1 MLAMRRP
8 LALFVVATLAT
19 TALAHADG
27 GFLSR
32 LSPNVGAMEVERP
45 RGADAVV
52 GVRLDGLRGQEG
64 RVTTFGQVFRKG
76 DWPKGKALVA
86 DIGGTRLPVQTDV
99 KARHPDG
106 SVRHAILSLR
116 NPGGS
121 AAQLALRMADAAPG
135 GDPLDIRSI
144 LPRGYNLTVVFDFG
158 GRKVTL
164 DTATLV
170 KQAVTTDPARWLQGP
185 LASEIR
191 IERKLTP
198 QLTAIFDIRALADG
212 AVRTSVSMHNDSMT
226 ETNNLDIAYG
236 YAIRMSG
243 QTMVE
248 RKVTHRR
255 YANWREI
262 VWAGAEP
269 SGAHVAYDYP
279 YMIATGAVPAYDP
292 ELRID
297 RAYLDKW
304 PKKLAESDI
313 APFGNALIQ
322 KAMPT
327 TGGRGDLGLVPEWT
341 LAWLRTQSPQ
351 HRYAM
356 MQTAEAA
363 GAVPWHLRDPATKM
377 APTLDA
383 HPKFW
388 MDYRATEGAN
398 GHGPIKTKVDGWKI
412 DNAHQPDLTYVP
424 YLISG
429 DRHFLDELHAQVAAG
444 LFAYN
449 PRPGYRNGAV
459 GSLSNEEVRG
469 QAWVN
474 RTHGYAAWIT
484 PDAHPLKRYL
494 DSKLRSRL
502 AWYAREYPE
511 DDDLGGPARYETA
524 GWIKGA
530 NPKGVISNWQQDFFT
545 SALGQSARMGFAES
559 GAVFGYMRPYLLNRF
574 LRADFNPMWSTGYK
588 TLYGDTSTG
597 KPHATWREVAQA
609 NIRDGRYEARPASQT
624 GDHDKAWNFAAQGRA
639 GYASLVGSF
648 ADPLMAE
655 AYATLVRN
663 TTAMHRGKDGFGA
676 HPKWGIVP
684 VFPDGTTL
692 ALADHRAV
700 DGRVQG
706 GERNELFAG
715 GPQSDTLLG
724 GGGNDIV
731 AGLDGDDTV
740 AGGGGFNLLSGGR
753 GDDRIV
759 AEGGI
764 TVAAGGPGA
773 DTFYTGRL
781 ATGGPAPVG
790 RLEIVDFRPGT
801 DRLAFPPSLGDP
813 AAVLRGARADK
824 AGTLIPLGKG
834 GGSILLRGVRPGD
847 VRADSL
853 AMR

>member
-1 MLAMRRP
+1 MMRRTVS
-8 LALFVVATLAT
+8 LFAAVLFAT
-19 TALAHADG
+19 TTAAFADG
-27 GFLSR
+27 AFLSR
-32 LSPNVGAMEVERP
+32 LSPNVGAPEVVRP

-52 GVRLDGLRGQEG
+52 GVRLSGMRGQEG

-76 DWPKGKALVA
+76 DWPEDKALVGE
-86 DIGGTRLPVQTDV
+86 IGGKRVPLQTDV

-116 NPGGS
+116 NPDAGT
-121 AAQLALRMADAAPG
+121 AQLALRTGEAAKAG
-135 GDPLDIRSI
+135 APLDIRSI
-144 LPRGYNLTVVFDFG
+144 LSRGYDLSVVFEFG

-164 DTATLV
+164 DSATLLR
-170 KQAVTTDPARWLQGP
+170 QAVTSEATRWLQGP

-236 YAIRMSG
+236 YTIRMSG
-243 QTMVE
+243 LTMAE
-248 RKVTHRR
+248 RRITHRR

-262 VWAGAEP
+262 VWAGAQP
-269 SGAHVAYDYP
+269 SSAHVAYDYP

-297 RAYLDKW
+297 TAYFRKW
-304 PKKLAESDI
+304 PDEI
-313 APFGNALIQ
+313 AKADTAPMGNALIR

-327 TGGRGDLGLVPEWT
+327 TGGRGDLGMVPEWT
-341 LAWLRTQSPQ
+341 LAWLRSQSPQ
-351 HRYAM
+351 NRYAM

-363 GAVPWHLRDPATKM
+363 GAVPWHLRDPETKS

-388 MDYRATEGAN
+388 MDSRASQGAN
-398 GHGPIKTKVDGWKI
+398 GHGPIRTKVDGWKI

-444 LFAYN
+444 LFAHD
-449 PRPGYRNGAV
+449 PRPGYRNGAA
-459 GSLSNEEVRG
+459 GSLGNEEVPG

-484 PDAHPLKRYL
+484 PDEHPLKTYL
-494 DSKLRSRL
+494 NAKLRERL
-502 AWYAREYPE
+502 AWYATAYPK
-511 DDDLGGPARYETA
+511 DDDLGGPVRYETA
-524 GWIKGA
+524 GWIKGD

-545 SALGQSARMGFAES
+545 AALGQSARMGFAEA
-559 GAVFGYMRPYLLNRF
+559 GGVFGYMRPYLLGRF
-574 LRADFNPMWSTGYK
+574 LRADFNPRWSTGHM
-588 TLYGDTSTG
+588 TIHGDTKTG
-597 KPHATWREVAQA
+597 APYATWREVARA
-609 NIRDGRYEARPASQT
+609 NIADGRYDARPAHQT

-663 TTAMHRGKDGFGA
+663 TMAMQGGRNGFGTY
-676 HPKWGIVP
+676 PKWGIVP

-692 ALADHRAV
+692 PLANHRAV
-700 DGRVQG
+700 DGRAQG
-706 GERNELFAG
+706 GDRNDLLVG
-715 GPQSDTLLG
+715 GGRADMILG
-724 GGGNDIV
+724 GAGNDIL
-731 AGLDGDDTV
+731 AGLEGDDTL
-740 AGGGGFNLLSGGR
+740 GSGGGFDMLAGGR
-753 GDDRIV
+753 GNDRIV

-764 TVAAGGPGA
+764 VVAAGGPGA
-773 DTFYTGRL
+773 DTFYTGRK
-781 ATGGPAPVG
+781 ATGGPAPIG
-790 RLEIVDFRPGT
+790 RLEIVDFVPGT

-813 AAVLRGARADK
+813 AAVLRGARVDK
-824 AGTLIPLGKG
+824 AGTVIPLGK

-847 VRADSL
+847 LRAGSL